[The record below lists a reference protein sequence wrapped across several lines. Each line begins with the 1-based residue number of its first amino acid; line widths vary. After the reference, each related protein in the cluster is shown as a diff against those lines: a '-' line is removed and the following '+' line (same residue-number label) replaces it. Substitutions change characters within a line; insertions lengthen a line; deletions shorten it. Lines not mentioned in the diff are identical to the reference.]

1 MTGSSIAEKLA
12 GGMVYG
18 SDGSRDVSRCEWN
31 SHPKFSGVYLKHV
44 ISAEQTDGL
53 FSSHLVKVAPGC
65 SLDTHVHADQ
75 LELHEVITGHG
86 LCRLVDM
93 ELAYEPGKMAV
104 IRKGEEHRVEA
115 GENGLIIMAKF
126 FPALC

>member
-1 MTGSSIAEKLA
+1 MAESSMAESLA

-31 SHPKFSGVYLKHV
+31 AHPKFSGVSLKHV
-44 ISAEQTDGL
+44 IGAAQTDGL

-65 SLDTHVHADQ
+65 VLDTHVHADQ
-75 LELHEVITGHG
+75 MELHEVISGQG
-86 LCRLVDM
+86 LCRLVSR
-93 ELAYEPGKMAV
+93 EVAYEPGKMAV
-104 IRKGEEHRVEA
+104 IRKGEKHRVEA
-115 GENGLIIMAKF
+115 GEEGLVIMAKF